1 MRGSVKAVLIASAA
15 FGAIALA
22 VIKAQA
28 GGITLR
34 QSSYFQGL
42 SWAGVAAGGP
52 SVSAMFW
59 NPATI
64 TQAGLGL
71 TAEAAGTIDSPRSDI
86 TPLLATSAA
95 GVDLTGRGSSG
106 DLFDKATLIP
116 SFYAAYGLTNSLSF
130 GLAVNSP
137 FGLKT
142 VPNPLWAGMFY
153 SRESKVKD
161 IDVTP
166 TAAWKVNNWLSVGA
180 GVQIDYLKVELDSA
194 FPGSGLTGPF
204 PFLAPLGPDE
214 LSL

>member
-15 FGAIALA
+15 FGAIALG

-71 TAEAAGTIDSPRSDI
+71 RPK
-86 TPLLATSAA
+86 LLAPSTRLALISRPATSAT
-95 GVDLTGRGSSG
+95 GVNLTGRHHRPLPTRLGSR
-106 DLFDKATLIP
+106 
-116 SFYAAYGLTNSLSF
+116 
-130 GLAVNSP
+130 
-137 FGLKT
+137 
-142 VPNPLWAGMFY
+142 W
-153 SRESKVKD
+153 SR
-161 IDVTP
+161 
-166 TAAWKVNNWLSVGA
+166 A
-180 GVQIDYLKVELDSA
+180 
-194 FPGSGLTGPF
+194 
-204 PFLAPLGPDE
+204 
-214 LSL
+214 

>member
-15 FGAIALA
+15 FGAIALG

-86 TPLLATSAA
+86 TPRHL
-95 GVDLTGRGSSG
+95 GDRGGS
-106 DLFDKATLIP
+106 D
-116 SFYAAYGLTNSLSF
+116 
-130 GLAVNSP
+130 
-137 FGLKT
+137 
-142 VPNPLWAGMFY
+142 
-153 SRESKVKD
+153 R
-161 IDVTP
+161 
-166 TAAWKVNNWLSVGA
+166 
-180 GVQIDYLKVELDSA
+180 
-194 FPGSGLTGPF
+194 PGQQRQPVR
-204 PFLAPLGPDE
+204 
-214 LSL
+214 

>member
-1 MRGSVKAVLIASAA
+1 MRRACDPRWARKAGRWQMRGSVKAVLIASAA
-15 FGAIALA
+15 FCAIALG
-22 VIKAQA
+22 VI
-28 GGITLR
+28 
-34 QSSYFQGL
+34 
-42 SWAGVAAGGP
+42 
-52 SVSAMFW
+52 
-59 NPATI
+59 
-64 TQAGLGL
+64 

-86 TPLLATSAA
+86 TPLLAPSAT

-106 DLFDKATLIP
+106 DLFDKATLIR

-166 TAAWKVNNWLSVGA
+166 TVAWKVNNWLR
-180 GVQIDYLKVELDSA
+180 
-194 FPGSGLTGPF
+194 
-204 PFLAPLGPDE
+204 
-214 LSL
+214 